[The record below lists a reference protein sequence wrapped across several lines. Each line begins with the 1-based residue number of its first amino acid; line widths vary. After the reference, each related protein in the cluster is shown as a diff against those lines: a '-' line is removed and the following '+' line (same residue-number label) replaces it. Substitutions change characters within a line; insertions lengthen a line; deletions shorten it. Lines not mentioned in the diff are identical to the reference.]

1 MEKSKLFYN
10 ISEES
15 QTSMMHCFHSTTKK
29 YSNGEIISFFASD
42 NKGIGIVE
50 SNGSRTILENL
61 NEGDIFGGLFY
72 FHVPK
77 DTITV
82 EATDSCLIRYIDYE
96 HLIKRCEKACAHHS
110 QLVSNVLLMIQDK
123 TKQICEHL
131 EVLSQR
137 SIRERILCYFEIL
150 ARQNNSKTF
159 ELPFTKSD
167 MADYLSVD
175 RSAMSRELQKMRKDK
190 LIEVSK
196 RKITLL

>member
-1 MEKSKLFYN
+1 MRSRHFP
-10 ISEES
+10 
-15 QTSMMHCFHSTTKK
+15 
-29 YSNGEIISFFASD
+29 
-42 NKGIGIVE
+42 
-50 SNGSRTILENL
+50 NGSRTILENL

-137 SIRERILCYFEIL
+137 SIRERILAIL
-150 ARQNNSKTF
+150 KSWQDKIIPKLLNYL
-159 ELPFTKSD
+159 LPKVIWQT
-167 MADYLSVD
+167 
-175 RSAMSRELQKMRKDK
+175 
-190 LIEVSK
+190 
-196 RKITLL
+196 TCP

>member
-50 SNGSRTILENL
+50 SGSACVVDILPNGSRTILENL

-123 TKQICEHL
+123 TKYVSIWKFSANVPL
-131 EVLSQR
+131 ENVFYA
-137 SIRERILCYFEIL
+137 ILKSWQDKIIPKLLNYL
-150 ARQNNSKTF
+150 
-159 ELPFTKSD
+159 LPKVIWQT
-167 MADYLSVD
+167 
-175 RSAMSRELQKMRKDK
+175 
-190 LIEVSK
+190 
-196 RKITLL
+196 TCP

>member
-50 SNGSRTILENL
+50 SGSACVVDILPNGSRTILENL

-110 QLVSNVLLMIQDK
+110 QLVSNVLLMIQEMDLD
-123 TKQICEHL
+123 I
-131 EVLSQR
+131 VNFR
-137 SIRERILCYFEIL
+137 IRKKE
-150 ARQNNSKTF
+150 NNH
-159 ELPFTKSD
+159 
-167 MADYLSVD
+167 
-175 RSAMSRELQKMRKDK
+175 
-190 LIEVSK
+190 IEVFTTH
-196 RKITLL
+196 RVEDQETELV